1 MLDQETRLYI
11 ALFTDADVGL
21 DLAKQ
26 LRQRGYNAISAL
38 ELGRYQL
45 PDHAQLEYAISD
57 GRAILTFN
65 KRHFEPLYEEYW
77 NAGKKHF
84 GIIVSEHIALGEL
97 LRRTLKLLD
106 NVSADEMENNFKDL
120 GEFAER

>member
-1 MLDQETRLYI
+1 
-11 ALFTDADVGL
+11 
-21 DLAKQ
+21 
-26 LRQRGYNAISAL
+26 
-38 ELGRYQL
+38 
-45 PDHAQLEYAISD
+45 LEYAISD